1 MEREILTEEQL
12 GSLIG
17 KTAGTIRYDLCRH
30 PERLPPSFVLPGSR
44 KRLFLRSTVMLFL
57 EQQAAK
63 FGADP
68 ESLGKKSERLKTTR
82 EARNG

>member
-1 MEREILTEEQL
+1 METETLTVEEL
-12 GSLIG
+12 GRVVG

-44 KRLFLRSTVMLFL
+44 TRLFLRSTVVLFL

-68 ESLGKKSERLKTTR
+68 QSLSQKSGKAVGAKGRG
-82 EARNG
+82 NG